1 MKEKLTRNV
10 GMKILSIILAALLWL
25 IITNLEDPVVTKFF
39 DDVNVRVL
47 NEQEIED
54 KDQVYEII
62 EGAAIDFTIAAKR
75 SIKENLT
82 KSDFLVTADLS
93 KLSEFDTVTIK
104 ITCPRYGNEVTVI
117 DGLSQVLKV
126 KREDVEEQQY
136 KVNVTQKGEPPEG
149 Y

>member
-75 SIKENLT
+75 SIQENLT